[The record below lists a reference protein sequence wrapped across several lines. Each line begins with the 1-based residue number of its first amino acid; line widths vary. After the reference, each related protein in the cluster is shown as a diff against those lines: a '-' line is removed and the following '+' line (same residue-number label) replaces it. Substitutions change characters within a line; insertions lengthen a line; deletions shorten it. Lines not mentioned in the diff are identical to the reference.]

1 MRAIQAVAID
11 LDVLGDTRALWRD
24 WLASVQPVLALD
36 GAALSEDRGDAAAEL
51 DRLGA
56 GNWRTLLE
64 RFAEDRA
71 PVYLRR
77 DAETSAALRA
87 LAARGASIGVFT
99 DAPEPLARI
108 ALAQLGAQ
116 RRVAALEAGPGAL
129 ERLLRTLGAGAA
141 VVRARGDLV
150 ELAT

>member
-1 MRAIQAVAID
+1 MTAIRAVAID

-24 WLASVQPVLALD
+24 WLASVEPVLALD
-36 GAALSEDRGDAAAEL
+36 GAGLSEDRGDAAAEL

-56 GNWRTLLE
+56 GNWRALLE

-77 DAETSAALRA
+77 DAETSAALRS
-87 LAARGASIGVFT
+87 LAARGIAVGVFT

-108 ALAQLGAQ
+108 ALAQLGAE
-116 RRVAALEAGPGAL
+116 RRIVTLEAGPRAL
-129 ERLLRTLGAGAA
+129 ERLLGTLGAGAPI
-141 VVRARGDLV
+141 VRSRGDLV
-150 ELAT
+150 ELAA